1 MLDDVQHETM
11 TMTATVPC
19 APPSHRVT
27 QATTGAKF
35 VVSPHV
41 SKCADGMCEA
51 GRPALHLARR
61 DLALLR
67 ADFLGA
73 GQLLRKRAAG
83 QHLEHGPRV
92 HNGER
97 TRFLLCMLVNSCFQ
111 MLLTG
116 YATIIQIPWI
126 LTGHPLI

>member
-1 MLDDVQHETM
+1 M

-27 QATTGAKF
+27 QAATRAKF
-35 VVSPHV
+35 LVRPHV
-41 SKCADGMCEA
+41 RKCADDMCEA
-51 GRPALHLARR
+51 GRPALHLAWR

-73 GQLLRKRAAG
+73 RQLLRKRAVG

-92 HNGER
+92 HNGEHM
-97 TRFLLCMLVNSCFQ
+97 RFLLCMLVNSCFQ
-111 MLLTG
+111 MLLKG
-116 YATIIQIPWI
+116 HAAIIQMPWI
-126 LTGHPLI
+126 LTGHPLV